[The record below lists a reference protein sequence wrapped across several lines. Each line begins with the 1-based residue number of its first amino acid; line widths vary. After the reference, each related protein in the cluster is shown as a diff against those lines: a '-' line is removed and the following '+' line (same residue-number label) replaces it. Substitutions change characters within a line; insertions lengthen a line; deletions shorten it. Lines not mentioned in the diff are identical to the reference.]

1 MVRGRVAAYDGRVE
15 DTSMTSVRLIKR
27 YANRKLYDTSESRYV
42 KLEEIA
48 DMVDRGEEVQII
60 DNETK
65 EDITRIS
72 LAQILVRRGRTGSLG
87 DSMTS
92 LRDLVVN
99 TGEQLTKRISDP
111 VTTLRSSVE
120 DSVQKLLKTGEERA
134 EKGRDQF
141 RSWVA
146 QNTLAIEDIQ
156 KRFDERVRITIGRL
170 DLVGQIN
177 ELQDRVDQLEKTLAE
192 LSKSAK

>member
-1 MVRGRVAAYDGRVE
+1 MVRGSSHTEVVDHWRA
-15 DTSMTSVRLIKR
+15 SKMTSARLIKR

-48 DMVDRGEEVQII
+48 DMVDRGEEVKII

-72 LAQILVRRGRTGSLG
+72 LAQILVRRGRKGSLG

-99 TGEQLTKRISDP
+99 TGEQISKRISDP
-111 VTTLRSSVE
+111 VTTLKTSVE
-120 DSVQKLLKTGEERA
+120 DSVQKLLKPVRNERK
-134 EKGRDQF
+134 KGRDQF

-156 KRFDERVRITIGRL
+156 RRFDERVRIAIGRL
-170 DLVGQIN
+170 DLVGQVVD
-177 ELQDRVDQLEKTLAE
+177 LQERVEA
-192 LSKSAK
+192 

>member
-1 MVRGRVAAYDGRVE
+1 
-15 DTSMTSVRLIKR
+15 MTSARLIKR

-48 DMVDRGEEVQII
+48 DMVDRGEEVKII

-72 LAQILVRRGRTGSLG
+72 LAQILVRRGRKGSLG

-99 TGEQLTKRISDP
+99 TGEQISKRISDP
-111 VTTLRSSVE
+111 VTTLKISVTTRF
-120 DSVQKLLKTGEERA
+120 KLQTGEERA
-134 EKGRDQF
+134 ERARPPFFGVEYF
-141 RSWVA
+141 G
-146 QNTLAIEDIQ
+146 TEDIQ
-156 KRFDERVRITIGRL
+156 RRFDERVRIAIGRPICGQVV
-170 DLVGQIN
+170 DLQ
-177 ELQDRVDQLEKTLAE
+177 ERSRL
-192 LSKSAK
+192 

>member
-1 MVRGRVAAYDGRVE
+1 
-15 DTSMTSVRLIKR
+15 MTSTRLIKR

-48 DMVDRGEEVQII
+48 DMVDRGEEVKII

-72 LAQILVRRGRTGSLG
+72 LAQILVRRGRKGSLG

-92 LRDLVVN
+92 LRDLVVK
-99 TGEQLTKRISDP
+99 TGEQISKRISDP
-111 VTTLRSSVE
+111 VTTLKTSVE

-156 KRFDERVRITIGRL
+156 RRFDERVRIAIGRL
-170 DLVGQIN
+170 DLWVRCRSSRTSRG
-177 ELQDRVDQLEKTLAE
+177 LEKK
-192 LSKSAK
+192 LSENHPLFGLMTSVSLEVDPQVHGV